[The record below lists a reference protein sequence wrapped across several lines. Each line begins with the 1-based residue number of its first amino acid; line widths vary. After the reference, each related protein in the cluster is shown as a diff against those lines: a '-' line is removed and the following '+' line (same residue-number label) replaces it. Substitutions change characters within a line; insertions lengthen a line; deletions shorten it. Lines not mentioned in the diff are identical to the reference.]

1 MADPRFFRRA
11 EPISLQ
17 KIAEIAGGELERADS
32 PEKAFSDV
40 SPLDRAGPD
49 DVSFLDNKRYS
60 AQFRN
65 SAAGACIVEPALV
78 AQAPAGMALIV
89 TATPYL
95 AFARVAQ
102 AFYPA
107 ERPRPGIH
115 PSAVVHET
123 AKLGRDCEIG
133 AHVVVGAEA
142 EIGVGCRIEPGVVIG
157 DGVRIGD
164 GTQIGANASISHCDI
179 GACCAIHPG
188 VRIGTR
194 GFGFAM
200 DPGGHVDVPQLG
212 TVKVEDFVEIGA
224 NSTVDRGA
232 GPDTVIGYG
241 TKIDNLVQIGHNVR
255 MGKGCVLIGQS
266 GVAGSTVLEDYVV
279 VAAQAGV
286 AGHLTLGRG
295 AQIAAASGVMRD
307 VAPGEKVAGAP
318 AMPVREFF
326 RLVALW
332 QRQLKNK
339 DVKK

>member
-11 EPISLQ
+11 GPISLQ
-17 KIAEIAGGELERADS
+17 KIAEIAGGALHHAKNPELQIA
-32 PEKAFSDV
+32 DV

-49 DVSFLDNKRYS
+49 DISFLDNKRYS
-60 AQFRN
+60 DQYRR
-65 SAAGACIVEPALV
+65 SAAGACIVEPTFA
-78 AQAPAGMALIV
+78 AQAPADMALIV
-89 TATPYL
+89 TPTPYL

-102 AFYPA
+102 AFYPEA
-107 ERPRPGIH
+107 AARPGCH
-115 PSAVVHET
+115 ASAVVDASARIGE
-123 AKLGRDCEIG
+123 GSEIG
-133 AHVVVGAEA
+133 AHVVVGAGA
-142 EIGVGCRIEPGVVIG
+142 EIGAGCRIEPGVVVG
-157 DGVRIGD
+157 EGVHIGD
-164 GTQIGANASISHCDI
+164 GTHIGANASLSHCDV

-212 TVKVEDFVEIGA
+212 TVVIEDFVEIGA
-224 NSTVDRGA
+224 NSTIDRGA

-255 MGKGCVLIGQS
+255 TGKGCVLVGQS
-266 GVAGSTVLEDYVV
+266 GVAGSTVLEDFVV

-332 QRQLKNK
+332 QRQLRKK